1 MTVAYRLRITA
12 KASLV
17 AYGRPDLG
25 SRYLQTTENQFIT
38 LPTVQAASY
47 Q

>member
-1 MTVAYRLRITA
+1 MTVTYRSRITA

-25 SRYLQTTENQFIT
+25 SRYLQNTENKLIA
-38 LPTVQAASY
+38 LPSVQGASNR
-47 Q
+47 